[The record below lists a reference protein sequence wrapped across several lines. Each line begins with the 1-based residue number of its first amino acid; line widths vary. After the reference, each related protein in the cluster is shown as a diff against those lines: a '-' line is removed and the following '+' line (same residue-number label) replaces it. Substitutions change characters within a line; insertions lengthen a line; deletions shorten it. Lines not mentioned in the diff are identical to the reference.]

1 MLAFDAAPTLRLRLM
16 ERLTFSLTDPQL
28 AWLQKEAKKLGIST
42 GELLRRLIDERR
54 TDKN

>member
-1 MLAFDAAPTLRLRLM
+1 M